1 MRDADLNELPVE
13 IYSVDAVRQIDR
25 SAIDG
30 GINGYVLMSRA
41 AESALHAAL
50 ARYPDTRRWQVICG
64 GGNNAGDGYVLA
76 RLAAQ
81 QGIAVSVL
89 AVSSPE
95 KLTGDAELAYTDF
108 FASGGSLGLW
118 EGSVDAEA
126 DLLVDA
132 ILGSGLARDVEGDI
146 AAAVDAINAHPAPV
160 VALDMPT
167 GLHGDSG
174 RVLGRAVRADLTV
187 TFVGLKSG
195 LLLRDG
201 PAHSGAL
208 VFSSLDIPDEVRG
221 RVAASMRRITPEAI
235 RASLPPRPRA
245 AHKGDFGHLLIVGG
259 GPGMPG
265 AVRLAGEAALRAGA
279 GKVSIAAH
287 PSSAGHIVAGRP
299 ELMCHGITGGD
310 ELLRLLAAADVV
322 ALGPGLGDT
331 EWAQS
336 IYGAVLA
343 AGRPLVVDADGLN
356 LLSVAPLRRDDW
368 VLTPHPGEA
377 GRLLGCGS
385 ADIQGDR
392 IGALRRLV
400 ERYGGT
406 CVLKGAGTL
415 VSSADGPAW
424 LCSAGN
430 PGMAA
435 AGMGDVLT
443 GVVGALRA
451 QGLPPETSAIVGVEL
466 HARAGD
472 RAAAAGE
479 RGLIAGDL
487 MRPLRELVNP

>member
-1 MRDADLNELPVE
+1 MRDADPNGLPVE

-25 SAIDG
+25 AAIDG
-30 GINGYVLMSRA
+30 GIKGYVLMTRA
-41 AESALHAAL
+41 AEGALNAAR

-64 GGNNAGDGYVLA
+64 SGNNAGDGYVLA

-89 AVSSPE
+89 AVSAPDQ
-95 KLTGDAELAYTDF
+95 LTGDAESAYMDF

-118 EGSVDAEA
+118 EGSLDEQA
-126 DLLVDA
+126 DLLFDA
-132 ILGSGLARDVEGDI
+132 LLGSGLSRDVDGAI

-160 VALDMPT
+160 VALDIPT

-174 RVLGRAVRADLTV
+174 RVLGHAVRADLTV

-201 PAHSGAL
+201 PAHTGELAYFGL
-208 VFSSLDIPDEVRG
+208 GIPAGLRESI
-221 RVAASMRRITPEAI
+221 APSMRRIGYATI
-235 RASLPPRPRA
+235 RASLAPRPRA

-259 GPGMPG
+259 GQGMPG
-265 AVRLAGEAALRAGA
+265 AARLAGEAALRAGA
-279 GKVSIAAH
+279 GKVSLAVH
-287 PSSAGHIVAGRP
+287 PSNAGHIVAGRP
-299 ELMCHGITGGD
+299 ELMCHGITDADG
-310 ELLRLLAAADVV
+310 LSRLLAAADVV
-322 ALGPGLGDT
+322 ALGPGLGTT
-331 EWAQS
+331 EWARS
-336 IYGAVLA
+336 LYDAVMTS
-343 AGRPLVVDADGLN
+343 GRPLIVDADGLN
-356 LLSVAPLRRDDW
+356 LLSVSPSRRDDW

-385 ADIQGDR
+385 AEVQDDR
-392 IGALRRLV
+392 TGALARLV

-415 VSSADGPAW
+415 VSSTNGPAW

-443 GVVGALRA
+443 GVIGALRA
-451 QGLPPETSAIVGVEL
+451 QGLSPEMSATAGVEL

-472 RAAAAGE
+472 RAAASGE
-479 RGLIAGDL
+479 RGTIAGDL
-487 MRPLRELVNP
+487 MQPLRELVNP

>member
-1 MRDADLNELPVE
+1 MRDADTNELPLE

-25 SAIDG
+25 AAIDG
-30 GINGYVLMSRA
+30 GIKGYVLMTRA
-41 AESALHAAL
+41 AESALQVAR

-64 GGNNAGDGYVLA
+64 SGNNAGDGYVLA

-95 KLTGDAELAYTDF
+95 KLTGDAESAYMDF
-108 FASGGSLGLW
+108 FASGGGLALW
-118 EGSVDAEA
+118 EGGLDVDA
-126 DLLVDA
+126 DLLFDA

-146 AAAVDAINAHPAPV
+146 AAAVDTINAHPAPV
-160 VALDMPT
+160 VALDIPT

-201 PAHSGAL
+201 PAHTGAL
-208 VFSSLDIPDEVRG
+208 VFSGLGIPAEVRG
-221 RVAASMRRITPEAI
+221 RVAPSMRRITSDAI

-265 AVRLAGEAALRAGA
+265 AARLAGEAALRAGA
-279 GKVSIAAH
+279 GKVSVAVH
-287 PSSAGHIVAGRP
+287 PSNAGHIVAGRP
-299 ELMCHGITGGD
+299 ELMCHGIASAD
-310 ELLRLLAAADVV
+310 ELLHLLAAADVV
-322 ALGPGLGDT
+322 ALGPGLGGT
-331 EWAQS
+331 EWARS

-343 AGRPLVVDADGLN
+343 SGRPLVVDADGLN
-356 LLSVAPLRRDDW
+356 LLAVAPSRRDDW

-377 GRLLGCGS
+377 GRLLGCDS
-385 ADIQGDR
+385 ADIQDDR
-392 IGALRRLV
+392 IGALGRLV

-424 LCSAGN
+424 LCSAGT

-443 GVVGALRA
+443 GIIGALRA
-451 QGLPPETSAIVGVEL
+451 QGLPPETSATVGVEL

-479 RGLIAGDL
+479 RGLVAGDL
-487 MRPLRELVNP
+487 MEPLRELVNP